1 MEEPPTQ
8 HPSTTIP
15 LEAPATE
22 TDPPGTE
29 PAPGVA
35 PDPTSTDPAPSPTS
49 SEAEPLASS
58 IFRDPGEDAG
68 RTGAFFAALTAALS
82 GGIIYLRR
90 RNREAEELA

>member
-1 MEEPPTQ
+1 MPTTQ
-8 HPSTTIP
+8 HPTTTIP

-22 TDPPGTE
+22 TDPLGTE
-29 PAPGVA
+29 AAPGVA

-58 IFRDPGEDAG
+58 VIRDPGDDVG

-82 GGIIYLRR
+82 GGIIYVRR
-90 RNREAEELA
+90 RNRGDEEFA